1 MEGYKLLPHVR
12 LPDIIYVHIVY
23 YNCEKLTI
31 KIGIK
36 YMSRH
41 RSI

>member
-23 YNCEKLTI
+23 NNCEKNNYKNRDQI
-31 KIGIK
+31 
-36 YMSRH
+36 YV
-41 RSI
+41 